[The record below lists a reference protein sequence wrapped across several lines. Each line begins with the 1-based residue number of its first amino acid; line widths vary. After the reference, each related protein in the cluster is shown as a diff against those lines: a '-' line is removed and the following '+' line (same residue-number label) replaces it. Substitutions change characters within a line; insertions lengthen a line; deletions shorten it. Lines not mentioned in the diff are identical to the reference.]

1 MGRED
6 LTGSPISSYTVEVS
20 SAGRKTGVL
29 NGTEPHAQV
38 ISRNPATGEI
48 VHRDDALSGDE
59 LSARIA
65 RVDAAQRVWIDVSM
79 SERVALLRRFADA
92 LDGASDALRDA
103 IVTEVGKLR
112 GEAAGEV
119 AGTVATARWYADHPP
134 VDEHR
139 GAATVIRRPLGVI
152 GLISP
157 WNVPLIT
164 PMWRLLPGLLAGN
177 GVVWK
182 PSELATRVALLAVEQ
197 LRAAGAPDG
206 LVEVTPGGPETGR
219 ELCEHPLVRGV
230 AFTGSTAAGRA
241 IAASVAQRFIPHSLE
256 MGGSNP
262 AVVFADADLELAA
275 DCVAATVGS
284 LQGQKCTTTRR
295 VLVQAEVADELTRLL
310 SERFAG
316 FIAGDPAEDRT
327 TLGPLITPAA
337 AAAGRGA
344 VADALAR
351 GARLLASGPL
361 DALGKVRPDGFM
373 AATLLTDLADDDPLR
388 RGELFAPVV
397 SVATFEHPEAAWRD
411 ANDTIYGLTSAVY
424 TQDLGLQQEAMRR
437 LETGIVNINRRS
449 DDVGMQAPFGG
460 LKASGHGPREGG
472 TYVYDGVS
480 HLQAVYGAR
489 TDGGQ

>member
-1 MGRED
+1 MD
-6 LTGSPISSYTVEVS
+6 VS
-20 SAGRKTGVL
+20 SVERKTLSSDDAG
-29 NGTEPHAQV
+29 PHVQV
-38 ISRNPATGEI
+38 ISRNPATGEV
-48 VHRDDALSGDE
+48 VHRGDAVSGDALS
-59 LSARIA
+59 ARVA
-65 RVDAAQRVWIDVSM
+65 RVDAAQRTWADAPM
-79 SERVALLRRFADA
+79 SERVALLRCFADA
-92 LDGASDALRDA
+92 LADASDALRDA

-119 AGTVATARWYADHPP
+119 TGTVASARWYADHPP
-134 VDEHR
+134 VSEHR

-164 PMWRLLPGLLAGN
+164 PMWRLLPALLAGN

-197 LRAAGAPDG
+197 LRAAGVPEG

-219 ELCEHPLVRGV
+219 RLCEHPLVRGV
-230 AFTGSTAAGRA
+230 AFTGSTLAGRA
-241 IAASVAQRFIPHSLE
+241 IAASVAERFIPYSLE

-295 VLVQAEVADELTRLL
+295 VLVQAEVADEFTSLL
-310 SERFAG
+310 SERFAR
-316 FIAGDPAEDRT
+316 FVAGDPANART

-337 AAAGRGA
+337 AASARGA
-344 VADALAR
+344 VAHAVAG
-351 GARLLASGPL
+351 GARLLTSSPL
-361 DALGKVRPDGFM
+361 NALDGVQPDGFM
-373 AATLLTDLADDDPLR
+373 AATLLTDLTDDDPLR

-397 SVATFEHPEAAWRD
+397 SVATFERAEAAWRD
-411 ANDTIYGLTSAVY
+411 ANDTIYGLTAAVY
-424 TQDLGLQQEAMRR
+424 TQDPGLQQEAIRR
-437 LETGIVNINRRS
+437 LEAGIVNVNRRS
-449 DDVGMQAPFGG
+449 DDVGMEAPFGG

-472 TYVYDGVS
+472 TYAYDGVS

-489 TDGGQ
+489 TTP

>member
-1 MGRED
+1 M
-6 LTGSPISSYTVEVS
+6 SYVERKVVS
-20 SAGRKTGVL
+20 SDDAGSHT
-29 NGTEPHAQV
+29 QV

-48 VHRDDALSGDE
+48 VHCETAVSGDALS
-59 LSARIA
+59 ARVA
-65 RVDAAQRVWIDVSM
+65 GVDAAQRAWADAPM
-79 SERVALLRRFADA
+79 SERAALLRRFADA
-92 LDGASDALRDA
+92 LEGRSEALRDA

-134 VDEHR
+134 AGEHR
-139 GAATVIRRPLGVI
+139 GAATVIRRPLGAI
-152 GLISP
+152 ALISP

-164 PMWRLLPGLLAGN
+164 PMWRLLPALLVGN

-182 PSELATRVALLAVEQ
+182 PSELATRVALLAVEL
-197 LRAAGAPDG
+197 LRDAGLPEG

-219 ELCEHPLVRGV
+219 ELCQHPLVRGV
-230 AFTGSTAAGRA
+230 AFTGSTPAGRA
-241 IAASVAQRFIPHSLE
+241 IAASVAQRLIPHSLE

-275 DCVAATVGS
+275 NCVAATVGS

-295 VLVQAEVADELTRLL
+295 VLVQAEVADELASLL

-316 FIAGDPAEDRT
+316 FIAGDPADDRT

-337 AAAGRGA
+337 AAAGRSA
-344 VADALAR
+344 VAHALAR
-351 GARLLASGPL
+351 GARLLASSPL
-361 DALGKVRPDGFM
+361 DALGGVQPDGFM

-411 ANDTIYGLTSAVY
+411 ANDTIYGLTAAVY
-424 TQDLGLQQEAMRR
+424 TQDLGLQQEAARR
-437 LETGIVNINRRS
+437 LEAGIVNVNRRS
-449 DDVGMQAPFGG
+449 DDVEMEAPFGG

-480 HLQAVYGAR
+480 HLQAIYGAR
-489 TDGGQ
+489 TDGG